1 MKTIK
6 ITKVPGVPTEVVVAD
21 TAKLADVLAAYK
33 AATGQETKGYTIKC
47 NDFEITDMNTN
58 VLNGAVIYLVQQVKG
73 NLTTVKVTKVPG
85 MPLEVTVEDGATVK
99 SVLDTYTAATGQSIK
114 GYTIK
119 CNDVEITDTNVAVAP
134 GAVIY
139 LVQQVKGNK

>member
-1 MKTIK
+1 MKIIK

-21 TAKLADVLAAYK
+21 TANLGDVLAAYRT
-33 AATGQETKGYTIKC
+33 ATGQETSGYTIKC
-47 NDFEITDMNTN
+47 NDFEITDMTTQ
-58 VLNGAVIYLVQQVKG
+58 VLTGAVIYLVQQVKG

-85 MPLEVTVEDGATVK
+85 VPLEVTVEDGATVEA
-99 SVLDTYTAATGQSIK
+99 VLSTYTAATGQAIA

-119 CNDVEITDTNVAVAP
+119 VNDAEITNLKTLATP

-139 LVQQVKGNK
+139 LVQQVKGNE